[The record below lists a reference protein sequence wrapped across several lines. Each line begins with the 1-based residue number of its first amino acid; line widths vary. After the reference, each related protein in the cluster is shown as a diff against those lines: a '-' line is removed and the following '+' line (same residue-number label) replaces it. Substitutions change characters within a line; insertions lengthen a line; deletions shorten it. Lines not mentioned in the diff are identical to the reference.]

1 MIVRL
6 LSLVTV
12 VLSLTGCGSE
22 PAYEGP
28 KRIPLSGKVTFDG
41 VPLNGGTISF
51 IGVGK
56 GNPAGGQIMAG
67 TYSIPEEQGA
77 NAGAYRVEIRWSKP
91 TGEKVKDTDTGE
103 MIDVFKEAVPA
114 KFNVQSELKA
124 EVSADKKTF
133 DFDLSSK

>member
-6 LSLVTV
+6 LSLATV
-12 VLSLTGCGSE
+12 MLSLTGCGGE
-22 PAYEGP
+22 PAYVGP
-28 KRIPLSGKVTFDG
+28 KRIPLSGKVTLDG
-41 VPLNGGTISF
+41 APLSGGTISF
-51 IGVGK
+51 LAIGK
-56 GNPAGGQIMAG
+56 GNPAGGQITAG

-77 NAGAYRVEIRWSKP
+77 NAGSHRVEIRWSKP
-91 TGEKVKDTDTGE
+91 TGEKVKDADTGG

-114 KFNVQSELKA
+114 KFNEQSELKA

>member
-12 VLSLTGCGSE
+12 VLSFTGCGSE

-28 KRIPLSGKVTFDG
+28 KRIPLSGKVTLDG
-41 VPLNGGTISF
+41 APLNGGTITF
-51 IGVGK
+51 IAAGK
-56 GNPAGGQIMAG
+56 GNPAGGQITSGA
-67 TYSIPEEQGA
+67 YSIPEEQGA
-77 NAGAYRVEIRWSKP
+77 NAGSHRVEIRWSKP
-91 TGEKVKDTDTGE
+91 TGEKVKDDDTGE
-103 MIDVFKEAVPA
+103 MIDVFKEAIPA
-114 KFNVQSELKA
+114 RFNVQSELKA